1 MEMIRAIIRPGLADK
16 ITCALEEAGFISMT
30 KINVFGRGKQKGIRI
45 GEIEYTELPKTMLM
59 FVINS
64 RDTQRLIDTVMS
76 VAGTGNFG
84 DGKIFISPV
93 DAVYTIRT
101 GESGL

>member
-1 MEMIRAIIRPGLADK
+1 MEMVRAILRPNG
-16 ITCALEEAGFISMT
+16 IERVVCALEEAGFVSMT
-30 KINVFGRGKQKGIRI
+30 KMSVYGRGKQKGIKVGDI
-45 GEIEYTELPKTMLM
+45 QYDELPKTMLM
-59 FVINS
+59 FVVNG
-64 RDTQRLIDTVMS
+64 RDTQRLIDTIVKT
-76 VAGTGNFG
+76 ANTGNFG

>member
-1 MEMIRAIIRPGLADK
+1 MEMVRAIIRPELADK
-16 ITCALEEAGFISMT
+16 ITCALEEAGFVSMT

-45 GEIEYTELPKTMLM
+45 GEIEYDQLPKTMLM
-59 FVINS
+59 FVVNS
-64 RDTQRLIDTVMS
+64 RDTQRLVDTIMS
-76 VAGTGNFG
+76 TAGTGNYG

-101 GESGL
+101 GEPGL